1 MSKSPYLLTLVSC
14 GWDRAAVFFPQ
25 LTSSVNK
32 LSVKVVVA
40 VIVVSFINIL
50 FVVFSSGFIHV
61 LSLKLNISLN
71 HILRNETKCF
81 CKQSAREYISF
92 LCETLHTYLKLFFC
106 LNRPL
111 ACVAGLYRRFFLS
124 ATHATDHVYVIT
136 EAYHPE

>member
-1 MSKSPYLLTLVSC
+1 MSKSPYLLTLVFC
-14 GWDRAAVFFPQ
+14 GWDRAALFFPQ

-92 LCETLHTYLKLFFC
+92 LCETLHTYLKLFFFSQQTTSLRC
-106 LNRPL
+106 RTIPAVLSVCDAGYRPRICYNRSISP
-111 ACVAGLYRRFFLS
+111 
-124 ATHATDHVYVIT
+124 
-136 EAYHPE
+136 